1 MADKKP
7 QKSGLLP
14 ADALTGV
21 RLGISVSE
29 SLDLARLGLTESHFR
44 IAIGEIARCV
54 LASNGQLT
62 YGGHLDPEGYT
73 AFLMGEL
80 ERYHRGDRPFH
91 ICLAWP
97 VHRRYSLDY
106 LREQRESLKSKGDI
120 TYLDVEGIPTD
131 DPAAGRTEEP
141 VPKPDPA
148 TQKQGLTSL
157 RRYMA
162 KNTEGRIFIGGKRTG
177 FTGDWPGLVEEA
189 IFALETDQPI
199 YLAGGYGGVTL
210 DMVRALGIDDCNW
223 FPGFSDEV
231 AQDPRCSDGLE
242 RLARI
247 REERG
252 GKLPDNGLDDSEN
265 RQLAATHRPSEIAAL
280 ISLGL
285 GKLFAGKQMEANVRF
300 FRTLAKSRRP
310 QGEIKGSFGTRR

>member
-1 MADKKP
+1 MTDRKNQP
-7 QKSGLLP
+7 SDLLP
-14 ADALTGV
+14 PDALTGV

-29 SLDLARLGLTESHFR
+29 SSDLARLGLMEDHFR

-62 YGGHLDPEGYT
+62 YGGHLEPDGYT
-73 AFLMGEL
+73 IFLMGEL

-91 ICLAWP
+91 VCLAWP
-97 VHRRYSLDY
+97 VHRKYSLDY
-106 LREQRESLKSKGDI
+106 LREQRQSLKSKGDI
-120 TYLDVEGIPTD
+120 TYLDVEGTPMD

-148 TQKQGLTSL
+148 IQKQGLTAL
-157 RRYMA
+157 RRHMA
-162 KNTEGRIFIGGKRTG
+162 KNTEGRIFIGGKRTD

-189 IFALETDQPI
+189 ILALEENQPI

-210 DMVRALGIDDCNW
+210 DMVRALGIDGCDW
-223 FPGFSDEV
+223 FPGFSDGGLDV
-231 AQDPRCSDGLE
+231 PGPDPRWTDGLSRLE
-242 RLARI
+242 RIL
-247 REERG
+247 EERG

-280 ISLGL
+280 IGLGL
-285 GKLFAGKQMEANVRF
+285 GRRF
-300 FRTLAKSRRP
+300 EGR
-310 QGEIKGSFGTRR
+310 QQ

>member
-1 MADKKP
+1 MADKKT
-7 QKSGLLP
+7 QKSSLLP

-21 RLGISVSE
+21 RLGLSVSE
-29 SLDLARLGLTESHFR
+29 SLDLARLGLTEDHYR

-62 YGGHLDPEGYT
+62 YGGHLEPDGYT
-73 AFLMGEL
+73 IFLMGEL

-97 VHRRYSLDY
+97 EHRKYSLDY
-106 LREQRESLKSKGDI
+106 LREQRQLLKSKGDI
-120 TYLDVEGIPTD
+120 TYLDAEGNPMGDLAT
-131 DPAAGRTEEP
+131 GRTEEP
-141 VPKPDPA
+141 VSEPGSIIR
-148 TQKQGLTSL
+148 KQGLTSL

-177 FTGDWPGLVEEA
+177 FSGDLPGLVEEA
-189 IFALETDQPI
+189 VFALEADQPI

-210 DMVRALGIDDCNW
+210 DMVRALGIDECGW
-223 FPGFSDEV
+223 FPKLSDG
-231 AQDPRCSDGLE
+231 AAPDPRLPNGLE

-252 GKLPDNGLDDSEN
+252 GKLPDNGLDDLEN

-285 GKLFAGKQMEANVRF
+285 GRRF
-300 FRTLAKSRRP
+300 GGR
-310 QGEIKGSFGTRR
+310 QQ